1 MASFGVFYAKM
12 HNSAALAPP
21 PARSRPNAD
30 DQIRIWIDHPDLG
43 SDEIAVLIGLS
54 RFADFHTG
62 VAWPSSERLRQS
74 LGKNGQAWSKKR
86 LQAAIDYLVAHGHLQ
101 VATRR
106 SMAGR
111 NGGRIF
117 RIIAERYDDREPP
130 EFRTGTLGVAQ
141 GSATTLPRVPDWNPE
156 LDSRKQTLSQQEQSC
171 DEEKTGSVVTL
182 ITIDWKPSNE
192 TVDLVKACR
201 PDLDQTAFLARFRLK
216 NVGKGLVE
224 PDEIYRAWAAAERHC
239 KSGPTATARGT
250 NDPRKATSFAPS
262 RRSLTMHADPLVR
275 EIAGRPATD
284 WLADAK
290 RIVSE
295 MQLDIRAFDLA
306 NDPVRL
312 ACELRKAGLR

>member
-1 MASFGVFYAKM
+1 M
-12 HNSAALAPP
+12 HNSAALASP

-43 SDEIAVLIGLS
+43 SDEIAVLIGLT

-86 LQAAIDYLVAHGHLQ
+86 LQAAIDYLVAYGYLQ

-106 SMAGR
+106 SATGR

-117 RIIAERYDDREPP
+117 RIVAERYDDGDLP
-130 EFRTGTLGVAQ
+130 EFRTGTVAASH
-141 GSATTLPRVPDWNPE
+141 GSATSLPRVPNRNPE
-156 LDSRKQTLSQQEQSC
+156 LDSRKHTLSQQVQNCE
-171 DEEKTGSVVTL
+171 EEKTGSVVTL
-182 ITIDWKPSNE
+182 ITTDWKPSDE
-192 TVDLVKACR
+192 SVDLVNACR

-216 NVGKGLVE
+216 NVGKGLVD
-224 PDEIYRAWAAAERHC
+224 PDKTYRAWAAAERHC
-239 KSGPTATARGT
+239 KSGTGKQSSKE
-250 NDPRKATSFAPS
+250 PRRAMSHAPS
-262 RRSLTMHADPLVR
+262 RRSLTMHSDPLVR
-275 EIAGRPATD
+275 EIASRPATD
-284 WLADAK
+284 WLAEAK
-290 RIVSE
+290 RLVAQ

-312 ACELRKAGLR
+312 AGELRKAGLR

>member
-1 MASFGVFYAKM
+1 M

-54 RFADFHTG
+54 RFADFQTG

-86 LQAAIDYLVAHGHLQ
+86 LQAAIDYLVANGHLQ
-101 VATRR
+101 VTTRR
-106 SMAGR
+106 SATGR

-117 RIIAERYDDREPP
+117 RILAERYDDGEQP
-130 EFRTGTLGVAQ
+130 ELRTGTLDTAQ
-141 GSATTLPRVPDWNPE
+141 GSATALPRVPDRDPE
-156 LDSRKQTLSQQEQSC
+156 LDSRNHTLSQQGQSC
-171 DEEKTGSVVTL
+171 EEEKTGSVVTL
-182 ITIDWKPSNE
+182 ITTDWKPSDE

-216 NVGKGLVE
+216 NVGKGLVD
-224 PDEIYRAWAAAERHC
+224 PDKTYRAWAAAERHC
-239 KSGPTATARGT
+239 KSGPERQSTKHSHQAI
-250 NDPRKATSFAPS
+250 SHAPS
-262 RRSLTMHADPLVR
+262 RRSLTMHSDPLVR

-284 WLADAK
+284 WLAEAK
-290 RIVSE
+290 RLVVQK
-295 MQLDIRAFDLA
+295 QLDIRAFDLA

>member
-62 VAWPSSERLRQS
+62 LAWPSSERLRQN

-106 SMAGR
+106 SATGR

-117 RIIAERYDDREPP
+117 RIVAERYDDGELP
-130 EFRTGTLGVAQ
+130 EFRIGTVDAAQ
-141 GSATTLPRVPDWNPE
+141 GSAAALPRVPDRNPE
-156 LDSRKQTLSQQEQSC
+156 LDSRKHTLSQQAQNCE
-171 DEEKTGSVVTL
+171 EEKTGSVVTL
-182 ITIDWKPSNE
+182 ITTDWNPSDE
-192 TVDLVKACR
+192 TVDLVKTCR

-224 PDEIYRAWAAAERHC
+224 PDKTYRAWAAAERHC
-239 KSGPTATARGT
+239 KSGPTARGT
-250 NDPRKATSFAPS
+250 DDPRKATSLVPS
-262 RRSLTMHADPLVR
+262 RRSLTMHTDPLVR

-290 RIVSE
+290 RLVRE

>member
-1 MASFGVFYAKM
+1 M

-106 SMAGR
+106 SATGR

-117 RIIAERYDDREPP
+117 RIVAERYDDRELP
-130 EFRTGTLGVAQ
+130 EFRTGTLGAAQ
-141 GSATTLPRVPDWNPE
+141 GSATTLPRVPDRNPE
-156 LDSRKQTLSQQEQSC
+156 LDSKKHTLSQRGQSC
-171 DEEKTGSVVTL
+171 EEERTGSVVTL
-182 ITIDWKPSNE
+182 ITTDWRPSDE

-201 PDLDQTAFLARFRLK
+201 PDLDQSAFLARFRLK

-224 PDEIYRAWAAAERHC
+224 PDKTYRAWAAAERHC
-239 KSGPTATARGT
+239 KSGPTARGT
-250 NDPRKATSFAPS
+250 NDPRKATSLAPS
-262 RRSLTMHADPLVR
+262 RRSLTMHTDPLVR

-290 RIVSE
+290 RLVSE

>member
-1 MASFGVFYAKM
+1 M

-30 DQIRIWIDHPDLG
+30 DQIRIWVDHPDLG
-43 SDEIAVLIGLS
+43 SDELAVLIGLS
-54 RFADFHTG
+54 RFAHFHTG

-101 VATRR
+101 VTTRR
-106 SMAGR
+106 SATGR

-117 RIIAERYDDREPP
+117 RIVAERYDDEELP
-130 EFRTGTLGVAQ
+130 EFRTGTLDATQ
-141 GSATTLPRVPDWNPE
+141 GSATALPRVPDRNPE
-156 LDSRKQTLSQQEQSC
+156 LDSRKQTLSQQVQNCE
-171 DEEKTGSVVTL
+171 EEKTGSVVTL
-182 ITIDWKPSNE
+182 ITTDWKPSDE
-192 TVDLVKACR
+192 SVDLVTACR

-216 NVGKGLVE
+216 NVGKGLVD
-224 PDEIYRAWAAAERHC
+224 PDRTYRAWAAAERHC
-239 KSGPTATARGT
+239 KSISRAKSTKDLCQAA
-250 NDPRKATSFAPS
+250 ALVPS
-262 RRSLTMHADPLVR
+262 RRSLTMHSDPLVR

-284 WLADAK
+284 WLAEAK
-290 RIVSE
+290 RIVAE

-312 ACELRKAGLR
+312 AGELRKAGLR